1 MRVYMFTDR
10 EGGLAI
16 IKTRRLRVS
25 RLDRLNDTFEFLGA
39 DLSHPAHRKALRT
52 MKATLAKSRGLL
64 CFSKSWHNPVLWG
77 HYAQRHQGLCLGFE
91 LPSEALTQVRYVTSR
106 FPWPD
111 KLSPSFL
118 EQILVTK
125 FVHWSY
131 EDEYR
136 AWVSL
141 EELDGDHYYY
151 PFSQSLQL
159 RQVLVGYE
167 SSLSRAEVTE
177 ALGVLDPKVEKF
189 KVRPAF
195 RSFRVVRNRKE
206 TLWC

>member
-1 MRVYMFTDR
+1 
-10 EGGLAI
+10 
-16 IKTRRLRVS
+16 
-25 RLDRLNDTFEFLGA
+25 
-39 DLSHPAHRKALRT
+39 
-52 MKATLAKSRGLL
+52 
-64 CFSKSWHNPVLWG
+64 
-77 HYAQRHQGLCLGFE
+77 
-91 LPSEALTQVRYVTSR
+91 
-106 FPWPD
+106 
-111 KLSPSFL
+111 
-118 EQILVTK
+118 
-125 FVHWSY
+125 
-131 EDEYR
+131 
-136 AWVSL
+136 VSL